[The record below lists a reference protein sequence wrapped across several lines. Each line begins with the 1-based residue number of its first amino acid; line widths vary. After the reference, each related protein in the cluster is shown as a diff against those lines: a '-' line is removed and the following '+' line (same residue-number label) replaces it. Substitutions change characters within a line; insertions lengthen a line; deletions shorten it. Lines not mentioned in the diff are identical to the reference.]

1 MGVRASQ
8 MTTEG
13 FWRAGRFLELV
24 IALLLLTTIKSIFIQ
39 SLERGAHCF
48 GVLAC
53 KRLSLSLV
61 LLMRVHKQSIATVT
75 FWPSPGRKLANSIVS
90 LARSGADALGCLAI
104 VHGANAHCV
113 RVPAGRLR

>member
-1 MGVRASQ
+1 

-13 FWRAGRFLELV
+13 FWRADRFLELV

-39 SLERGAHCF
+39 SLERGAHKF

-53 KRLSLSLV
+53 KRLSSIRV
-61 LLMRVHKQSIATVT
+61 LLIRVHKPSVATVARR
-75 FWPSPGRKLANSIVS
+75 PPPGRTLANLIGS

-104 VHGANAHCV
+104 FSGPNAHRV
-113 RVPAGRLR
+113 RASAGRLP